1 MAKIISYD
9 KENDILVIHNGFSAN
24 EKFKG
29 NIDAG
34 DLILDI
40 STEGRVRGIEV
51 LNAMSFFKEFEIGR
65 KALENLLE
73 AKFNAVVKP
82 TSIVIAIMIKGKDMQ
97 EMPAKIAVPIEVP
110 VRRKSAKGL

>member
-1 MAKIISYD
+1 MAKLVSYD

-34 DLILDI
+34 DLILDM

-51 LNAMSFFKEFEIGR
+51 LNATSFFKEFEIGK
-65 KALENLLE
+65 KALENLCE
-73 AKFNAVVKP
+73 ARFNAVVKP
-82 TSIVIAIMIKGKDMQ
+82 TSILIAIMIKGKNMQ

-110 VRRKSAKGL
+110 VRRKSPQHL